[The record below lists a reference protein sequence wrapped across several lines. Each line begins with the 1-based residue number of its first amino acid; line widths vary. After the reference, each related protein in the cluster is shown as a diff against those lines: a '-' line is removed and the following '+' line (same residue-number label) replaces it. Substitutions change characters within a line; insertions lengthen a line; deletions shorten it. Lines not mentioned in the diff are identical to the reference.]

1 MLHVTFKTSCTLK
14 IILDYA
20 PPEIVDGV
28 AGSGGEW
35 WGVEAGGILLLGCR
49 ERPSRFEGGVRWH
62 GLVVRTE
69 CLVLSTFP
77 AVTTSYLSST
87 SSLWHP

>member
-1 MLHVTFKTSCTLK
+1 MTLDASVTFKTSCTLK

-28 AGSGGEW
+28 AGSGGELRREGFCSW
-35 WGVEAGGILLLGCR
+35 DVESGRRGLNR
-49 ERPSRFEGGVRWH
+49 GVRWH
-62 GLVVRTE
+62 GLVVQTE